1 MDRNG
6 TEERVVEDEGGRH
19 DVDFNL
25 TSLSI
30 QDHLDELHTIPLENI
45 RNFCIIAHVVSECV
59 YGEGGRI
66 IVEFTVISHVRFLF
80 YPCVGSW

>member
-6 TEERVVEDEGGRH
+6 SGERVVEDGGGRH
-19 DVDFNL
+19 DVDFDL

-66 IVEFTVISHVRFLF
+66 IVGFTAISQPHFCFILV
-80 YPCVGSW
+80 